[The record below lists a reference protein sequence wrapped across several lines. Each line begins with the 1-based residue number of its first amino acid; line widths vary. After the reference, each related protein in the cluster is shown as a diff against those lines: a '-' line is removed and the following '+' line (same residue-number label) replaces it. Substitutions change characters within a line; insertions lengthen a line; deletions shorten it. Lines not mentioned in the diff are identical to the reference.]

1 MILLLLLAHSFPIS
15 GRPLPIQHPDSR
27 AAAESC
33 DDINSCRKLF
43 DIIWGCLATIF
54 AATWVSVHP
63 NVPPPNQ
70 SRLALFWRRLRM
82 MLMAIIA
89 PEVMV
94 GFAARQF
101 VTARWYSK
109 EYNISKA
116 HGFFISMGGF
126 ASRTGHHLVTTPRQ
140 LRDIPRYLTD
150 IRTIDMEDIED
161 KSKGDTLSKSIAL
174 LQGLWFIAQCIA
186 RVSQNLPVTELEVA
200 TFAFSVVNI
209 LIWGLWWNKPLDVQR
224 PIRIG
229 PHDSLEIH
237 NSEPLISRYELD
249 NPGASLLPGLKTRGA
264 KLWNA
269 GFIQGLSG
277 ALIGGYTDFEPTSYN
292 SVPSFWSSDASEQG
306 VNFDDGSFL
315 MECFVG
321 TVFGGIHCAGWNGD
335 FPSTLEMRMWRSC
348 SVLVAADPV
357 IFVLTMRFSG
367 AVSGSASMT
376 RGVLLMLTLIYI
388 IARLFLIVLPL
399 VALRN
404 PQPGMLMDV
413 NWSAYIPH
421 L

>member
-54 AATWVSVHP
+54 AATWVSAHP

-116 HGFFISMGGF
+116 YGFFISMGGF
-126 ASRTGHHLVTTPRQ
+126 ASRTGHHPVTAPKQ

-150 IRTIDMEDIED
+150 IRTIDMEDIKD
-161 KSKGDTLSKSIAL
+161 KSKSDTLSKCIAL
-174 LQGLWFIAQCIA
+174 FQGLWFIAQCIA

-209 LIWGLWWNKPLDVQR
+209 LIWGLWWNKALDVQR

-229 PHDSLEIH
+229 PHDSSEIY
-237 NSEPLISRYELD
+237 NSEPLLSRYELD
-249 NPGASLLPGLKTRGA
+249 DPGASLLPGLKTPGA

-269 GFIQGLSG
+269 
-277 ALIGGYTDFEPTSYN
+277 
-292 SVPSFWSSDASEQG
+292 DASEQG

-315 MECFVG
+315 MGCFVG

-413 NWSAYIPH
+413 NWSAYISH
-421 L
+421 I